1 MTARNDSPTSQPTIQ
16 LSVRSLSKT
25 FEAGTPNEK
34 VALDNL
40 SLEVAKGDFITI
52 LGSNGAGKS
61 TLFNAVLGK
70 FLPDSGIVV
79 LDGEDIT
86 NQKDYRRARSIGCLY
101 QNPMRGTAPNMT
113 IEENLALAYTRTASR
128 SFFAVHKRDSA
139 YFRELL
145 ARLKLGLED
154 RMKTK
159 MGLLSGGQRQA
170 ASLVMAT
177 IAKPKLLLLDEHT
190 AALDPATSASVMDTT
205 RRIIA
210 ETGLTALMI
219 THDMDLALSSGNR
232 TLLMDSG
239 RVILDV
245 SGTERAALT
254 PQALVDLFRT
264 RAGHNLSDRAMLSY

>member
-1 MTARNDSPTSQPTIQ
+1 MAQ
-16 LSVRSLSKT
+16 LSITKASKT
-25 FEAGTPNEK
+25 FERGSPNEK
-34 VALDNL
+34 RALDDV
-40 SLEVAKGDFITI
+40 SLEIGKGDFVTI

-70 FLPDSGIVV
+70 FPLDGGRIV

-86 NQKDYRRARSIGCLY
+86 ERKDYRRAADIGCLF
-101 QNPMRGTAPNMT
+101 QNPLKGTAPNMT

-128 SFFAVHKRDSA
+128 SFFAVNRKDSA

-145 ARLKLGLED
+145 AHLKLGLED

-159 MGLLSGGQRQA
+159 MGQLSGGQRQA

-177 IAKPKLLLLDEHT
+177 IARPKLLLLDEHT
-190 AALDPATSASVMDTT
+190 AALDPATSAQVMATT

-219 THDMDLALSSGNR
+219 THDMELALGYGNR

-239 RVILDV
+239 RVVLDV
-245 SGTERAALT
+245 AGEERAALT
-254 PQALVDLFRT
+254 PQGLVDLFRA
-264 RAGHNLSDRAMLSY
+264 RAGHNLSDRTLLSM

>member
-1 MTARNDSPTSQPTIQ
+1 MSQLI
-16 LSVRSLSKT
+16 LENLRKA
-25 FEAGTPNEK
+25 FEPGTLNEK
-34 VALDNL
+34 IALDGL
-40 SLEVAKGDFITI
+40 SLEIAKGDFVTI

-70 FLPDSGIVV
+70 FPLDSGSVV

-86 NQKDYRRARSIGCLY
+86 WQKDYRRARSIGCLY
-101 QNPMRGTAPNMT
+101 QNPLRGTAPNMT

-145 ARLKLGLED
+145 AHLKLGLED

-177 IAKPKLLLLDEHT
+177 IARPKLLLLDEHT
-190 AALDPATSASVMDTT
+190 AALDPATSAQVMDTT
-205 RRIIA
+205 RRLIA

-219 THDMDLALSSGNR
+219 THDMDLALDCGNR
-232 TLLMDSG
+232 TLLMDAG
-239 RVILDV
+239 RVVLDV
-245 SGTERAALT
+245 SGPERAALT
-254 PQALVDLFRT
+254 PRGLVDLFRA
-264 RAGHNLSDRAMLSY
+264 RAGHNLSDRAMLST

>member
-1 MTARNDSPTSQPTIQ
+1 MAQ
-16 LSVRSLSKT
+16 LSIANLSKK
-25 FEAGTPNEK
+25 FERGSPNEK
-34 VALDNL
+34 VALDDV
-40 SLEVAKGDFITI
+40 SLEIEKGDFVTI

-70 FLPDSGIVV
+70 FPLDRGRIV

-86 NQKDYRRARSIGCLY
+86 ERKDYKRAADIGCLY
-101 QNPMRGTAPNMT
+101 QNPLKGTAPNMT
-113 IEENLALAYTRTASR
+113 IEENLALAYTRTASK
-128 SFFAVHKRDSA
+128 SFFAVNKKDTA
-139 YFRELL
+139 FFRELL
-145 ARLKLGLED
+145 AHLKLGLED

-159 MGLLSGGQRQA
+159 MGQLSGGQRQA

-190 AALDPATSASVMDTT
+190 AALDPATSAQVMATT

-219 THDMDLALSSGNR
+219 THDMELALGYGNR

-239 RVILDV
+239 KIVLDV
-245 SGTERAALT
+245 SGEERAALT
-254 PQALVDLFRT
+254 PQGLIDLFRV
-264 RAGHNLSDRAMLSY
+264 RAGHNLSDRTLLSV